1 VHLIDI
7 DIILFCRFREQGLP
21 KHWLPPSLMP
31 LLEVLIF
38 ERKNWA
44 EEQQRQNTKMADALA
59 KAEGEIAKLQAELE
73 RRPHA
78 DVPKISLPLKS
89 TFMHQRSLL

>member
-1 VHLIDI
+1 
-7 DIILFCRFREQGLP
+7 
-21 KHWLPPSLMP
+21 MP

-44 EEQQRQNTKMADALA
+44 EEQQRQNAKMADALA
-59 KAEGEIAKLQAELE
+59 KAEEEIAKLQAELE

-89 TFMHQRSLL
+89 RFLHLGNLLRITQH